1 AREIF
6 TNVNTYYPN
15 SGMNSKSDI
24 GIADSYKDEENYEEA
39 EKYYIK
45 VIEDPFYNNFG
56 KIYHQ
61 EKIRAYQELVE
72 IYKKTD
78 NYSKADE
85 MLKKVLGAYYD
96 SGYYYNDDFV
106 KKAKEI
112 YINTIKVQIE
122 PVIEEMKEGV
132 KKRLTAS
139 LVYKDGNPVNMSGLE
154 NIQWN
159 WSITG
164 NNDDSY
170 TIEPVRNNSTQAD
183 FTLYKGNFMDII
195 VTAKVDFS
203 VAEKRWVRLNSAGV
217 KESSAQT
224 RVVSREFS
232 IEGDNQ
238 VPITIVNEDDRRIKR
253 IPLVDGSKI
262 KGVKAGLI
270 EDINYPL
277 FALIKSTNGYRKN
290 TIDRIELE
298 FIDPEDK
305 VNKKIYLTE
314 TGEDTRIFKDGIY
327 ELSLLYPLPVNT
339 IPTVVSMRKDQSE
352 KGYIN
357 YFKKLEKDILS
368 GEGLE
373 LSCINSS
380 DADGD
385 FLLIN
390 INIKDKVINDY
401 RQEDLIPEDSLFY
414 IKIIDYKRTGIDEI
428 EGLLE
433 HFDKKFTAKEILPGI
448 FMTEGFIMMKNV
460 GEEDIIT
467 DNDGKKFYELHKG
480 KFEVL
485 DVSDL
490 KDKKLESLDIKLVSD
505 NKIYKKTVNSKIAL
519 GIFGFYESGKVHDIS
534 SIKENAKEFLTYMV
548 NVASWG
554 FHSGMD
560 LSLSDS
566 EFDYIRTSTQEIGI
580 LYYNGHGGTVEVKS
594 NGIPL
599 YLKNKINM
607 DWSKDTYE
615 LPTIQMFKDIDENMI
630 KENFDDIVPGLSM
643 YVSPNQLGK
652 FGYIDYESPNQG
664 FYEKEVSLIFFEACL
679 IGRNLEFMH
688 AYFNSK
694 CSIGYK
700 TKVDENESKAISE
713 VFFREFNKPDEDGE
727 YRTVKEILED
737 ITITIF
743 DLKDQGIKYE
753 PEIKDSKCPLYIINP
768 DFRFPDLFEIE
779 EEYEK

>member
-1 AREIF
+1 
-6 TNVNTYYPN
+6 
-15 SGMNSKSDI
+15 
-24 GIADSYKDEENYEEA
+24 
-39 EKYYIK
+39 
-45 VIEDPFYNNFG
+45 
-56 KIYHQ
+56 
-61 EKIRAYQELVE
+61 
-72 IYKKTD
+72 
-78 NYSKADE
+78 
-85 MLKKVLGAYYD
+85 
-96 SGYYYNDDFV
+96 
-106 KKAKEI
+106 
-112 YINTIKVQIE
+112 
-122 PVIEEMKEGV
+122 
-132 KKRLTAS
+132 
-139 LVYKDGNPVNMSGLE
+139 
-154 NIQWN
+154 
-159 WSITG
+159 
-164 NNDDSY
+164 
-170 TIEPVRNNSTQAD
+170 
-183 FTLYKGNFMDII
+183 
-195 VTAKVDFS
+195 
-203 VAEKRWVRLNSAGV
+203 
-217 KESSAQT
+217 
-224 RVVSREFS
+224 
-232 IEGDNQ
+232 
-238 VPITIVNEDDRRIKR
+238 
-253 IPLVDGSKI
+253 
-262 KGVKAGLI
+262 
-270 EDINYPL
+270 
-277 FALIKSTNGYRKN
+277 
-290 TIDRIELE
+290 
-298 FIDPEDK
+298 
-305 VNKKIYLTE
+305 
-314 TGEDTRIFKDGIY
+314 
-327 ELSLLYPLPVNT
+327 
-339 IPTVVSMRKDQSE
+339 MRKDQSE